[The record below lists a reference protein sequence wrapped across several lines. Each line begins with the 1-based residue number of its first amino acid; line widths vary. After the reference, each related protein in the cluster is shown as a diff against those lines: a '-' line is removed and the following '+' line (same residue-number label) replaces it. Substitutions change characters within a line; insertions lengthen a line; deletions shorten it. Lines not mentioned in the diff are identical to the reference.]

1 MKNLNKKLIAVAV
14 VALATAAMAPAAY
27 AAKPEKLSDKFT
39 LPTPTPF
46 VEPVRVTPVAVPAP
60 TTTSSFSSLSTV
72 ITDPNALDGNFDFV
86 NFKGKAVTFT
96 YDGAMPTRIAAGTDD
111 GFDQSPESV
120 GTVLKT
126 VFSVDPLKTVSY
138 GDAGGSN
145 ESSVNIND
153 GLASFTSKV
162 AFNYLAIHLGGTE
175 VFFDFGSTGVAAGK
189 TLSLKTT
196 GQGFSN
202 FRAYSTIAAVTP
214 PPTTPGTSPVPVPGA
229 VWLFGSGLA
238 GLIGMRKRKAAGSA
252 LTA

>member
-14 VALATAAMAPAAY
+14 VALATAAMVPAAY
-27 AAKPEKLSDKFT
+27 AKVENPGGGNKP
-39 LPTPTPF
+39 
-46 VEPVRVTPVAVPAP
+46 VTTTTAPSTTTTTTTTAPAP

>member
-14 VALATAAMAPAAY
+14 VALATAAMVPAAY
-27 AAKPEKLSDKFT
+27 AKVENPGGGNKP
-39 LPTPTPF
+39 
-46 VEPVRVTPVAVPAP
+46 VTTTTAPSTTTTTTAPAP
-60 TTTSSFSSLSTV
+60 TTTSSASLLSTV

-86 NFKGKAVTFT
+86 NFQGKAVTFT
-96 YDGAMPTRIAAGTDD
+96 YAGATPTRIAAGED
-111 GFDQSPESV
+111 FANQSYDNV
-120 GTVLKT
+120 GSVLKT
-126 VFSVDPLKTVSY
+126 VFGTGNFIGNAGQVDS
-138 GDAGGSN
+138 AGGN
-145 ESSVNIND
+145 KT
-153 GLASFTSKV
+153 ASFFSNI
-162 AFNYLAIHLGGTE
+162 AYNYLAIHLGGTE

-189 TLSLKTT
+189 TLSFTTT

-214 PPTTPGTSPVPVPGA
+214 PPTTPGTSTVPVPGA